1 MSIESDVELKAL
13 GGKTSQKI
21 ISPEAPKNPSEK
33 TETLASTESATEV
46 SETHDP
52 VETSEASDP
61 SKGDEIET
69 EESQE
74 RDQQGRPRKKGVEK
88 RIDKLVKERAQARE
102 EAIQLKARLEV
113 LERQVVGKSSDKEV
127 DAKPPSDGKPRPDDF
142 TDHEKYLD
150 ARDDWNRK
158 QWKAEESQK
167 ELRERSTKKI
177 ETYKER
183 AKEFAK
189 THPDWEE
196 ITSEVSD
203 VQLSMTVYTELV
215 ESENGPELYYEL
227 SKNPDELKRINL
239 LSPSAASRE
248 IGKFEAG
255 LSLKESS
262 ENKETKR
269 LTKAPKPISPVG
281 SKSSSTKSIYDRDL
295 SQHEFEKL
303 RVEQIKQNGMRN

>member
-1 MSIESDVELKAL
+1 MSIESDVELKA
-13 GGKTSQKI
+13 I
-21 ISPEAPKNPSEK
+21 SEK
-33 TETLASTESATEV
+33 SSQGKSNSEPPKDPAEKQEKLASTESATDV
-46 SETHDP
+46 SDSRES
-52 VETSEASDP
+52 VETNEESDSSKIEEIGNEASQE
-61 SKGDEIET
+61 GDGH
-69 EESQE
+69 
-74 RDQQGRPRKKGVEK
+74 GRPRKKGVEK
-88 RIDKLVKERAQARE
+88 RIDKLVKERTQARE

-113 LERQVVGKSSDKEV
+113 LERQIIGKPSDKDVEV
-127 DAKPPSDGKPRPDDF
+127 KAPTDGKPRPEDF
-142 TDHEKYLD
+142 SDHEKYLD
-150 ARDDWNRK
+150 ARDEWNRG

-167 ELRERSTKKI
+167 ELKDRSNKKI

-203 VQLSMTVYTELV
+203 IQLSPTVYTELV

-227 SKNPDELKRINL
+227 SKDPEEFKRICR
-239 LSPSAASRE
+239 LSPNAAARE
-248 IGKFEAG
+248 IGKFEAN
-255 LSLKESS
+255 LSPKESS

-269 LTKAPKPISPVG
+269 ITKAPKPLSPVG

-303 RVEQIKQNGMRN
+303 RAEQIKQNGMRN